1 MAKRLFDILSAFLFL
16 VLAFPFL
23 LIISVFILLDSKG
36 GLFFRQTRV
45 GVNGEDFKLYKFR
58 TMRTSAESSGQLT
71 VGMKDPRITKVGGFL
86 RRYKLDEIPQLLNIL
101 KGDMSIVG
109 PRPEVRKYVSLYNPE
124 QLKVL
129 SVKPG
134 LTDLASIQYIKENEL
149 LGASINPEET
159 YIKEIMPD
167 KLKLNLIYI
176 EKASFWYDIKLIF
189 KTVGKLF

>member
-45 GVNGEDFKLYKFR
+45 GVNGVDFKLYKFR
-58 TMRTSAESSGQLT
+58 TMRTSAEFSGQLT

-109 PRPEVRKYVSLYNPE
+109 PRPEVRKYVSLYNTQ

-149 LGASINPEET
+149 LGASTNPEET